1 MKTYLLYIDI
11 LGFSDLVK
19 HAPDKVDRLYNIINS
34 LNVHQHHAFKTI
46 IFSDTVLVYSPYLC
60 TTERE
65 HGYTSMYGIE
75 FAQDL
80 FYRAWRE
87 GIYFRAILDYGE
99 FIHEELSNCSK
110 FYGETLINC
119 YNLEKG
125 LPSLGVFVTK
135 EAQKYQKI
143 FPVAP
148 FSSELFF
155 VFIQQNYYRF
165 SRECSSTGMHTWEKI
180 DMVAGQHWI
189 VQEALIFKKVSQ
201 KIKNEISPHV
211 RVKYIT
217 YLDFYRR
224 YYSWPLSVW
233 EKDGFGMRKIAPSDK
248 WMPIYRDVIKER
260 Y

>member
-1 MKTYLLYIDI
+1 MNTYLLYIDI

-19 HAPDKVDRLYNIINS
+19 NDPDKVDRLYNIINN
-34 LNVHQHHAFKTI
+34 LNVHKHHAFKTI
-46 IFSDTVLVYSPYLC
+46 IFSDTVLVYSPYHC
-60 TTERE
+60 NTEHE
-65 HGYTSMYGIE
+65 HSYTSMYSIE

-87 GIYFRAILDYGE
+87 GVYFRAIIDYGE

-110 FYGETLINC
+110 FYGKTLINC
-119 YNLEKG
+119 HNLEKG
-125 LPSLGVFVTK
+125 LPCLGVFITK
-135 EAQKYQKI
+135 EAQKHQCV

-148 FSSELFF
+148 FSRELLF
-155 VFIQQNYYRF
+155 VFIQQHYYRF
-165 SRECSSTGMHTWEKI
+165 SSKCSYTGMHTWEMI

-189 VQEALIFKKVSQ
+189 AQESLIFKYISKI
-201 KIKNEISPHV
+201 IKNEISPYV
-211 RVKYIT
+211 RVKYIN

-233 EKDGFGMRKIAPSDK
+233 EKDGFGMRTIAPSSK
-248 WMPIYRDVIKER
+248 WMAVYRDVIKEG